1 MNCFLEQTLYHSF
14 LKVAACVFALVLVF
28 DSGLLFAGTAD
39 ISNLAGRHVASVVG
53 VTVGVAPNEVN
64 QLTARITELETEL
77 ESKERLIAVDSRQ
90 KELVGGID
98 TSTFVLSIILFILLV
113 LIVLNYVLDFL
124 RIRRENST
132 YETITSQV
140 A

>member
-1 MNCFLEQTLYHSF
+1 MNGLLEQTLYHSF
-14 LKVAACVFALVLVF
+14 LKVAACVLAFVLVF
-28 DSGLLFAGTAD
+28 DSGLLFPSTAD
-39 ISNLAGRHVASVVG
+39 ISSLAQQHMANVIG

-77 ESKERLIAVDSRQ
+77 EAKERLIAVDVRQ
-90 KELVGGID
+90 RETVGGID
-98 TSTFVLSIILFILLV
+98 TSTFILSIILFILLV

-124 RIRRENST
+124 RVRKEAAL
-132 YETITSQV
+132 YETTTSQV